1 MDTST
6 DDEIWHVQLP
16 SGDVCMMTLDLLDD
30 AFQDGLI
37 HERSLVWK
45 EGSPGWMTLAEV
57 AGLDD
62 DASTSEATP
71 PSTSYSQTPPPY
83 SVGPLSTAPVAADI
97 GDMDFDLDA
106 ISFRPR
112 KRSPLRFIAAAAV
125 IGAAAFGIAK
135 RGALVGALHLPPT
148 GSLANA
154 TGAIIAAPISPAPAP
169 TPTVA
174 PSPPVVPEAAP
185 AQRLSDDTKR
195 ALEEADKKLAAKQQQ
210 KQKELQSRSVDRPR
224 AKVKS
229 ENPFHKGGN
238 KFDPLNASL

>member
-1 MDTST
+1 MEHST
-6 DDEIWHVQLP
+6 DDDVWHVQLP
-16 SGDVCMMTLDLLDD
+16 SGDVCMMTLELLDD

-62 DASTSEATP
+62 DAASAPP
-71 PSTSYSQTPPPY
+71 PSTDASTTPPPY

-97 GDMDFDLDA
+97 GDMDFDLEA
-106 ISFRPR
+106 ASFRPR
-112 KRSPLRFIAAAAV
+112 KRSPVRWMAAAALV
-125 IGAAAFGIAK
+125 GAAAFGFVK
-135 RGALVGALHLPPT
+135 RGALVGSFHLPAN
-148 GSLANA
+148 GSFANA
-154 TGAIIAAPISPAPAP
+154 TGALIATPTLPPPAPAP
-169 TPTVA
+169 
-174 PSPPVVPEAAP
+174 VVAAP
-185 AQRLSDDTKR
+185 PAAPEVTSESRLSEETKR

-210 KQKELQSRSVDRPR
+210 KQKELQSRTVDRPR

-229 ENPFHKGGN
+229 ENPFRKGGS